1 MITGSIVALVTPMLS
16 AGELDWD
23 ALARLIE
30 HHIVN
35 GTNAI
40 VAVGTTGESAT
51 LDFAEHAT
59 VLRFVVEKVN
69 GRISVIAGTGAN
81 STKEAIHLTRQ
92 AHSGGADA
100 CLLVAPYYNK
110 PSQNGILAHYT
121 AIADAVQIPQILYN
135 VPGRTVCDI
144 HNDTALQL
152 AEHENIV
159 GIKDATGDLKRGREL
174 IAGAPDNFAVYS
186 GDDGTAVE
194 LILSGAAGNISV
206 TANVCPKMMS
216 RLCRLALEG
225 ESDAARTLQDQL
237 QPLHRAMFLE
247 ANPIPVKWAL
257 TEMGI
262 MEGGIRLPL
271 TPLQPQYHQQVRD
284 ALRIFDLVP

>member
-1 MITGSIVALVTPMLS
+1 MITGSIVALVTPMFAS
-16 AGELDWD
+16 GDLDLD
-23 ALARLIE
+23 ALSRLIE
-30 HHIVN
+30 HHIEN

-51 LDFAEHAT
+51 LDFAEHAS
-59 VLRFVVEKVN
+59 VVRYIVEKVDK
-69 GRISVIAGTGAN
+69 RISVIAGTGAN

-92 AHSGGADA
+92 ASKAGADA

-110 PSQNGILAHYT
+110 PSQNGLLAHYR
-121 AIADAVQIPQILYN
+121 AIADAVEIPQILYN

-144 HNDTALQL
+144 HNDTALEL

-159 GIKDATGDLKRGREL
+159 GIKDATGDLKRGRDL
-174 IAGAPDNFAVYS
+174 IAGSPDDFAVYS

-194 LILSGAAGNISV
+194 LILSGAAGNVSV
-206 TANVCPKMMS
+206 TANVCPRMMS
-216 RLCRLALEG
+216 RLCRLALAG
-225 ESDAARTLQDQL
+225 ESDAARALQDQL

-257 TEMGI
+257 SEMSI

-271 TPLQPQYHQQVRD
+271 TPLQQTFHQQVRS
-284 ALRIFDLVP
+284 ALRIFDLIP